1 MEPRRRHSIRSAP
14 PTPSTGDDR
23 SWDEG
28 DDVGSSNT
36 GGSRGDAKASSA
48 ERLVLAQSQQA
59 VTLSDL
65 EARLE
70 NERAIADGAEQFL
83 LMFQQAQAAPSGGE
97 AAEAAST
104 LPLPLEALGSGQAE
118 LKEQVEAE
126 LVAAR
131 GRIQELLGLIEALQ
145 RSGSGAVPAME
156 HDTSSVPTSP
166 ALSEPY
172 PNDSLPPLPRTFKWG
187 KGAHRLAR
195 AMKLTHFL
203 GTILTAQQPTDS
215 FLPTFEAV
223 VQLLQRLDETP
234 QVSQK
239 LRAMDTIVEAL
250 KSEVR
255 VKFEL
260 KMEDYLA
267 SIMEG
272 LGEDAGKDVRAGSY
286 RLLRHLIVD
295 QHDVYQL
302 HACFLDIFLVKWVF
316 ICSSWLRQTLPTQ
329 TELFVACRSLSRD
342 SRAEVEKEQALRLIR
357 LLLSLPDTDQPV
369 QPAVIRAIVA
379 IAENQEEKLRLAC
392 LETLG
397 ELLIRDV
404 SLLVAAE
411 GLRVVLQSLS
421 DGPHDLS
428 PFVSM
433 GLLWVLDKPD
443 TRQYFRPGVDL
454 EILLAGFTD
463 MPTKGAVFEERVR
476 ASSKMIADTLKSW
489 SGIMYFNL
497 NGKRALTSLVASL
510 TTPSAFIR
518 DALLDMLFDVF
529 HIEAPSWYTS
539 TAGSRLSGLKQR
551 RTRADS
557 FNPTDMNAPPQQQ
570 ANLIQH
576 YLAVLLLIFF
586 DAGLI
591 DALVSVA
598 ADPRDATTARKI
610 SLLISEI
617 LALSN
622 RVLPLSHA
630 VRVQS
635 LPRLFSL
642 ASSFDTSDERLAAG
656 STLLAVDQFNRE
668 QARIRHHRP
677 PNGSDTLAFL
687 NAEESLKKVQKRQ
700 VETTNLKTG
709 MSIDD
714 ATFRNLLLQSRVLDN
729 KDDHTR
735 WDLDTLFELV
745 EGALLSPKRLDE
757 AMRATKFMR
766 RLLRFFHPFSLRYSD
781 MKKGK
786 DSVRWTRL
794 GCALLETMVTN
805 PDGVRYLSED
815 KFLRQ
820 IADALGQL
828 DAATG
833 PPATDLLFSKNRVDT
848 TLSYGYFEMLGVMTK
863 SNEGTQL
870 LEKMHIF
877 TSFYRISELRSRED
891 LLQLILENVDYA
903 RDGHPRV
910 FLSKAL
916 TSSQKPVR
924 IFATRHLAKLI
935 QRQGPTAEEWQ
946 LQLLLTQLY
955 DPSTEVRELA
965 VRVLEQA
972 CQDQQTLETVVQ
984 MRPSLDHLGP
994 MGADLLTRSVRIRRL
1009 RLFGKV
1015 LTISVD
1021 ELRRF
1026 LSTTIGV
1033 GYLHEIEF
1041 IERELEDWYAERNLT
1056 YVIEL
1061 ELLMAQALRIDQ
1073 LPSSLGLSTFDGTP
1087 PPHFYGELVKTSE
1100 GCAIL
1105 QDSDHFLMF
1114 ADYIRDHA
1122 LEDQDPEILL
1132 SLKAALWAVGH
1143 IGSTTGGLEFLD
1155 EELIIPSIVEI
1166 AEDSPVYSLRGTAYF
1181 VLGLIAST
1189 LEGVEMLEEVGWEGV
1204 LTSLGGATS
1213 LCVPMD
1219 LANFVHTPVWTP
1231 PTASPPESLLLQAPS
1246 SPHEIELLSALSNLS
1261 NHILATKASKTLAR
1275 LKQKHRA
1282 LFSDPGII
1290 YRALEMLANSSY
1302 RLAIR
1307 RYILDLFDLPIDSRG
1322 VLQIMRAGEDLQLDD
1337 DAEGDD
1343 YQAEA
1348 TIDKLKPSDDPSI
1361 EAGKT
1366 KRARA
1371 ATPKIHKGVE
1381 AILGETK
1388 GMDPGDE
1395 SESDGEDVGST
1406 SDDGDDVGEVGDEKQ
1421 MIPLQVCAP
1430 LLSVRGFLIS

>member
-1 MEPRRRHSIRSAP
+1 MEPRRRHSLRSAP
-14 PTPSTGDDR
+14 PTPSTIDDR
-23 SWDEG
+23 SSDG
-28 DDVGSSNT
+28 DGDRDDVRSHNPGGANT
-36 GGSRGDAKASSA
+36 SGGASGVATVSA
-48 ERLVLAQSQQA
+48 ERLV
-59 VTLSDL
+59 TLPDL

-70 NERAIADGAEQFL
+70 TERAIADGAEQFL
-83 LMFQQAQAAPSGGE
+83 RMFETQQTPSSPAQGSDGSSSSPR
-97 AAEAAST
+97 
-104 LPLPLEALGSGQAE
+104 PLEGLGAGQEE
-118 LKEQVEAE
+118 LKAQVEAE
-126 LVAAR
+126 LLAAR
-131 GRIQELLGLIEALQ
+131 QRIQELLSLIETFPRGGGGEQDVL
-145 RSGSGAVPAME
+145 AM
-156 HDTSSVPTSP
+156 PPSP

-172 PNDSLPPLPRTFKWG
+172 PNDALPSLPP
-187 KGAHRLAR
+187 H
-195 AMKLTHFL
+195 
-203 GTILTAQQPTDS
+203 QPTDS
-215 FLPTFEAV
+215 FLPTFERV
-223 VQLLQRLDETP
+223 VHLLQRLDET
-234 QVSQK
+234 QHVSDK
-239 LRAMDTIVEAL
+239 LRAMDSIVDAL

-260 KMEDYLA
+260 KMEDYLTT
-267 SIMEG
+267 IMEG
-272 LGEDAGKDVRAGSY
+272 LGEDAGKHVRAGSY

-302 HACFLDIFLVKWVF
+302 HACFLDMFLVK
-316 ICSSWLRQTLPTQ
+316 
-329 TELFVACRSLSRD
+329 SLSRD

-443 TRQYFRPGVDL
+443 TRQYLRQGVDL
-454 EILLAGFTD
+454 EILLAAFTD

-476 ASSKMIADTLKSW
+476 ASSKMIANTLKSW

-518 DALLDMLFDVF
+518 DALLDMLFNVF

-539 TAGSRLSGLKQR
+539 TAGSRLSGLKQSR
-551 RTRADS
+551 RPTSSA
-557 FNPTDMNAPPQQQ
+557 NPTDINAPPRQQ

-576 YLAVLLLIFF
+576 YLAVLLLIFI

-668 QARIRHHRP
+668 QARVRQHRP
-677 PNGSDTLAFL
+677 LDGAEALAFL
-687 NAEESLKKVQKRQ
+687 NTEDSVKKVQKRQ
-700 VETTNLKTG
+700 VETTNLKMG
-709 MSIDD
+709 MAIDD
-714 ATFRNLLLQSRVLDN
+714 ATFRNLLLLSRVLDS
-729 KDDHTR
+729 KEDHTK

-766 RLLRFFHPFSLRYSD
+766 RLLSFFHPFSLRFSD
-781 MKKGK
+781 VKKDK

-794 GCALLETMVTN
+794 GCALLETMMTN

-828 DAATG
+828 DTATG
-833 PPATDLLFSKNRVDT
+833 PPATDLLFSKNRVES
-848 TLSYGYFEMLGVMTK
+848 TLAFGYFEMLGVMTK

-924 IFATRHLAKLI
+924 IFATQHLAKLI
-935 QRQGPTAEEWQ
+935 QRQGPIAEEWQ

-972 CQDQQTLETVVQ
+972 CRVQQTLETVVQ
-984 MRPSLDHLGP
+984 MRPSLDHLGSI
-994 MGADLLTRSVRIRRL
+994 GADLLTR
-1009 RLFGKV
+1009 
-1015 LTISVD
+1015 
-1021 ELRRF
+1021 F
-1026 LSTTIGV
+1026 LSTSIGV
-1033 GYLHEIEF
+1033 AYLHEIEF
-1041 IERELEDWYAERNLT
+1041 IDRELEDWYAERNLT

-1061 ELLMAQALRIDQ
+1061 ELLMAQALRIDE
-1073 LPSSLGLSTFDGTP
+1073 LPSSLGPSTFNGTP

-1114 ADYIRDHA
+1114 GDYIRDHA

-1155 EELIIPSIVEI
+1155 EELVIPSIVEI
-1166 AEDSPVYSLRGTAYF
+1166 AEDSPVYSMRGTAYF

-1204 LTSLGGATS
+1204 VTSLGGATS

-1219 LANFVHTPVWTP
+1219 LANFVHTPTWTP
-1231 PTASPPESLLLQAPS
+1231 PTASSPESLLLQAPS
-1246 SPHEIELLSALSNLS
+1246 SPYEIELLSALSNLS

-1275 LKQKHRA
+1275 LKQKHRL
-1282 LFSDPGII
+1282 LFSDPGIL

-1307 RYILDLFDLPIDSRG
+1307 RYILDLFDIPIDSIG
-1322 VLQIMRAGEDLQLDD
+1322 VLRIMRAGENLQLDD
-1337 DAEGDD
+1337 VAGDVD
-1343 YQAEA
+1343 EA
-1348 TIDKLKPSDDPSI
+1348 DETGKLTPSTPSI
-1361 EAGKT
+1361 EAGKPRRP
-1366 KRARA
+1366 RAT
-1371 ATPKIHKGVE
+1371 TPKIHKGVE

-1395 SESDGEDVGST
+1395 SESDGGEDVRST
-1406 SDDGDDVGEVGDEKQ
+1406 SDEGDDVVSGEVGDEKK

>member
-1 MEPRRRHSIRSAP
+1 MEPRRRHSLRSAP
-14 PTPSTGDDR
+14 PTPSTIDDR
-23 SWDEG
+23 SSDG
-28 DDVGSSNT
+28 DADRDDVWSHNT
-36 GGSRGDAKASSA
+36 GGAGTGDGASGVATARA
-48 ERLVLAQSQQA
+48 ERLV
-59 VTLSDL
+59 TLPDL

-70 NERAIADGAEQFL
+70 TERAIADGAEQFL
-83 LMFQQAQAAPSGGE
+83 HMLETQQAPSSPAPGSDG
-97 AAEAAST
+97 SSS
-104 LPLPLEALGSGQAE
+104 PPRPLEGLGAGQEE
-118 LKEQVEAE
+118 LKAQVEAE
-126 LVAAR
+126 LLAAR
-131 GRIQELLGLIEALQ
+131 QRIQELLSLIEAFPRGGGGEQ
-145 RSGSGAVPAME
+145 
-156 HDTSSVPTSP
+156 DTSAMPPSP

-172 PNDSLPPLPRTFKWG
+172 PNDALPSLPP
-187 KGAHRLAR
+187 H
-195 AMKLTHFL
+195 
-203 GTILTAQQPTDS
+203 QPTDS
-215 FLPTFEAV
+215 FLPTFEMV
-223 VQLLQRLDETP
+223 VHLLQRLDETQ
-234 QVSQK
+234 QVSDK
-239 LRAMDTIVEAL
+239 LRAMDSIVDAL

-267 SIMEG
+267 TIMEG
-272 LGEDAGKDVRAGSY
+272 LGEDAGKHVRAGSY

-302 HACFLDIFLVKWVF
+302 HACFLDMFLVK
-316 ICSSWLRQTLPTQ
+316 
-329 TELFVACRSLSRD
+329 SLSRD

-411 GLRVVLQSLS
+411 GLPVVLQSLS

-443 TRQYFRPGVDL
+443 TRQYFRQGVDL
-454 EILLAGFTD
+454 EILLAAFTD

-476 ASSKMIADTLKSW
+476 ASSKMIANTLKSW
-489 SGIMYFNL
+489 SGVMYFNL

-518 DALLDMLFDVF
+518 DALLDMLFNVF

-539 TAGSRLSGLKQR
+539 TAGSRLSGLKQSR
-551 RTRADS
+551 PPTSSA
-557 FNPTDMNAPPQQQ
+557 NPTDINAPPRQQ

-576 YLAVLLLIFF
+576 YLAVLLLIFI

-598 ADPRDATTARKI
+598 ADPRDATTTRKI

-668 QARIRHHRP
+668 QARVRQHRP
-677 PNGSDTLAFL
+677 LDGADTLAFL
-687 NAEESLKKVQKRQ
+687 NSEDSVKKVQKRQ
-700 VETTNLKTG
+700 VETTNLKMG
-709 MSIDD
+709 MAIDD
-714 ATFRNLLLQSRVLDN
+714 ATFRNLLLLSRVLDS
-729 KDDHTR
+729 KEDHTK

-766 RLLRFFHPFSLRYSD
+766 RLLSFFHPFSLRFSD
-781 MKKGK
+781 MKKDK

-794 GCALLETMVTN
+794 GCALLETMMAN

-828 DAATG
+828 DSVRILETSTAFPVATS
-833 PPATDLLFSKNRVDT
+833 PPATELLFSKNRVES
-848 TLSYGYFEMLGVMTK
+848 TLAFGYFEMLGVMTK
-863 SNEGTQL
+863 SSEGTQL

-916 TSSQKPVR
+916 TSSQKTKNCGDTIQPVR
-924 IFATRHLAKLI
+924 IFATQHLAKLI
-935 QRQGPTAEEWQ
+935 QRQGPIAEEWQ

-965 VRVLEQA
+965 VRVLDQA
-972 CQDQQTLETVVQ
+972 CRVQQTLETVVQ

-994 MGADLLTRSVRIRRL
+994 MGADLLTR
-1009 RLFGKV
+1009 
-1015 LTISVD
+1015 
-1021 ELRRF
+1021 F
-1026 LSTTIGV
+1026 LSTSIGV

-1041 IERELEDWYAERNLT
+1041 IDRELEDWYAERNLT

-1061 ELLMAQALRIDQ
+1061 ELLMAQALRIDE
-1073 LPSSLGLSTFDGTP
+1073 LPSSLGASNFDGTP

-1105 QDSDHFLMF
+1105 EDSDHFLMF

-1155 EELIIPSIVEI
+1155 GELVIPSIVEI
-1166 AEDSPVYSLRGTAYF
+1166 AEDSPVYSMRGTAYF

-1204 LTSLGGATS
+1204 VTSLGGATS

-1219 LANFVHTPVWTP
+1219 LANFVHTPTWTP
-1231 PTASPPESLLLQAPS
+1231 PTASSPESLLLQAPS
-1246 SPHEIELLSALSNLS
+1246 SPYEIELLSALSNLS

-1275 LKQKHRA
+1275 LKQKHRS
-1282 LFSDPGII
+1282 LFSDPGIF

-1307 RYILDLFDLPIDSRG
+1307 RYILDLFDIPIDSIG
-1322 VLQIMRAGEDLQLDD
+1322 VLRIMQAGENLQLDD
-1337 DAEGDD
+1337 AAGGDVD
-1343 YQAEA
+1343 EA
-1348 TIDKLKPSDDPSI
+1348 D
-1361 EAGKT
+1361 EAGKLT
-1366 KRARA
+1366 PSTPSVEAGKPRRPRA

-1381 AILGETK
+1381 AILGESK

-1395 SESDGEDVGST
+1395 SESDGGEDVGST
-1406 SDDGDDVGEVGDEKQ
+1406 SDEGDDVVGGEVGDEKK